1 MRLKVPYE
9 IMQVEGQN
17 FAVPMEE
24 SENGFGGMVKL
35 SKTAAV
41 IFELLQE
48 DTTEEAIVEKMSQRF
63 DAPRE
68 VLVADVRGVV
78 ARLRDKGLLM

>member
-24 SENGFGGMVKL
+24 SENGFGGMIGCAGWRL
-35 SKTAAV
+35 MR
-41 IFELLQE
+41 IL
-48 DTTEEAIVEKMSQRF
+48 TEKK
-63 DAPRE
+63 
-68 VLVADVRGVV
+68 
-78 ARLRDKGLLM
+78 RLGKRKEQA